1 MICRAGASTISELTA
16 LGVPA
21 IIVPSPN
28 VTNHHQEKNAQ
39 VLADHGAALMILEP
53 ECSGER
59 LLRETLAI
67 LSDAPRRQA
76 MSRSMAE
83 LGVPDANQ
91 RIYDTVMALVR

>member
-1 MICRAGASTISELTA
+1 M
-16 LGVPA
+16 
-21 IIVPSPN
+21 
-28 VTNHHQEKNAQ
+28 
-39 VLADHGAALMILEP
+39 
-53 ECSGER
+53 CSGER